1 MSRSIFP
8 TCLLLSLILSAP
20 LKAEEDTSLTEG
32 DTTAEAASEAT
43 PPAASDEPLVIPP
56 RTEPSP
62 DLSRLQELVK
72 GNSPETEIIWLESSE
87 DRTIALYHPQSIP
100 EALGGIIIF
109 PSEGTHA
116 DWPDYAHPL
125 RLHLSDHGWQTLSVQ
140 LPTPPSLQ
148 PPKRT
153 LPVLQLLSDN
163 HNTGETEGDT
173 KGDATEEST
182 PETATETPPVA
193 TEPTPE
199 AQPQA
204 TETDQTPKLPYAE
217 RIQLLAD
224 SALQALTQRGAERI
238 VVIGV
243 GSGAVWASQF
253 VKDQQDNIDSLGLII
268 IDPADPTIE
277 VAPVLANLI
286 PELNVP
292 IVDIYQ
298 GLPASTSAFKAEP
311 KQRLRWARR
320 NKLGHYMQRRLSP
333 RYADWEKQERWLSQQ
348 VDGLIRRHILEPLQ
362 HTEVKE
368 DTVQDST
375 KAERGPGRATPNR
388 PNPI

>member
-8 TCLLLSLILSAP
+8 TCMLLSLILATP
-20 LKAEEDTSLTEG
+20 LKAEDESSPTDG
-32 DTTAEAASEAT
+32 GTTAGAGSEAT
-43 PPAASDEPLVIPP
+43 PAASGEPLVIPP

-87 DRTIALYHPQSIP
+87 DRTIGLYHPQSIP

-153 LPVLQLLSDN
+153 LPVLQLLSEN
-163 HNTGETEGDT
+163 GTGETEGE
-173 KGDATEEST
+173 ATEETT
-182 PETATETPPVA
+182 PETASETPPIA
-193 TEPTPE
+193 TESVPEPPSPTV
-199 AQPQA
+199 
-204 TETDQTPKLPYAE
+204 ETDQTPTRPYAE
-217 RIQLLAD
+217 RIQLLAGN
-224 SALQALTQRGAERI
+224 ALQALTQRGAERI
-238 VVIGV
+238 IVIGV

-268 IDPADPTIE
+268 IDPADPTAE

-298 GLPASTSAFKAEP
+298 GQPAATSVFEAAP

-362 HTEVKE
+362 DTEVE
-368 DTVQDST
+368 EETVQNGPKT
-375 KAERGPGRATPNR
+375 EQGPGRTVPNR

>member
-8 TCLLLSLILSAP
+8 SCLLLSLFLSAP
-20 LKAEEDTSLTEG
+20 LMAEDDASPTEG
-32 DTTAEAASEAT
+32 DSTAEAA
-43 PPAASDEPLVIPP
+43 PAASGEPLVIPP
-56 RTEPSP
+56 RTQPSP

-72 GNSPETEIIWLESSE
+72 GNSPETEIVWLESSE
-87 DRTIALYHPQSIP
+87 DRTIGLYHPQSIP

-153 LPVLQLLSDN
+153 LPVLQLLSQNGTD
-163 HNTGETEGDT
+163 GTEGE
-173 KGDATEEST
+173 ATEETT
-182 PETATETPPVA
+182 PESA
-193 TEPTPE
+193 TEPTP
-199 AQPQA
+199 AP
-204 TETDQTPKLPYAE
+204 ETLTPTDDTNQTPKRPYAE

-238 VVIGV
+238 IVIGV

-268 IDPADPTIE
+268 IDPADPTID
-277 VAPVLANLI
+277 VAPTLANLI

-298 GLPASTSAFKAEP
+298 GRPSSTSAFEAEP

-320 NKLGHYMQRRLSP
+320 NKISHYMQRRLSP

-348 VDGLIRRHILEPLQ
+348 VDGLIRRHILAPLQ
-362 HTEVKE
+362 ETEVE
-368 DTVQDST
+368 EEVVQDGAKT
-375 KAERGPGRATPNR
+375 EQGPGRVTPNR

>member
-1 MSRSIFP
+1 MSRSILP
-8 TCLLLSLILSAP
+8 TCLLLSLILATP
-20 LKAEEDTSLTEG
+20 LKAEDDVSPTDGS
-32 DTTAEAASEAT
+32 TTAGAGSEAT
-43 PPAASDEPLVIPP
+43 PATPGEPLTIPP
-56 RTEPSP
+56 RAEPSP

-72 GNSPETEIIWLESSE
+72 GNSPETEIVWLKSSE
-87 DRTIALYHPQSIP
+87 DRTIGLYHPQSIP

-153 LPVLQLLSDN
+153 LPVLQLLSEN
-163 HNTGETEGDT
+163 GTGGTEGE
-173 KGDATEEST
+173 ATEETT
-182 PETATETPPVA
+182 PESAAETASQA
-193 TEPTPE
+193 TTAPAPE
-199 AQPQA
+199 AQSPAEDTNQA
-204 TETDQTPKLPYAE
+204 PKRPYAE

-238 VVIGV
+238 IVIGV

-268 IDPADPTIE
+268 IDPADPTAE

-298 GLPASTSAFKAEP
+298 GLPAATSVFEAGP

-348 VDGLIRRHILEPLQ
+348 VDGLIRRHILERLQ
-362 HTEVKE
+362 ATEAE
-368 DTVQDST
+368 DEVAQDGAKT
-375 KAERGPGRATPNR
+375 EQGPGRNTPNR

>member
-8 TCLLLSLILSAP
+8 TCLLLSLILSTP
-20 LKAEEDTSLTEG
+20 LKAEDEASPTVADN
-32 DTTAEAASEAT
+32 TTEAA
-43 PPAASDEPLVIPP
+43 PAASGEPLVIPP

-72 GNSPETEIIWLESSE
+72 GNSPETEILWLESSE
-87 DRTIALYHPQSIP
+87 DRTIGLYHPQSIP

-140 LPTPPSLQ
+140 LPPPPSLR
-148 PPKRT
+148 PPERT
-153 LPVLQLLSDN
+153 LPVLQLLSGN
-163 HNTGETEGDT
+163 GSGSTED
-173 KGDATEEST
+173 KATEATTS
-182 PETATETPPVA
+182 ETAAATQAPATV
-193 TEPTPE
+193 TEPIPE
-199 AQPQA
+199 PQPQSPA
-204 TETDQTPKLPYAE
+204 DETDRRPERPYAE

-224 SALQALTQRGAERI
+224 SALQALTQRGANRI
-238 VVIGV
+238 IVIGV

-268 IDPADPTIE
+268 IEPTDPTTE
-277 VAPVLANLI
+277 VSPVLANLI

-298 GLPASTSAFKAEP
+298 GRPSATSAFEAEP

-362 HTEVKE
+362 ETEVE
-368 DTVQDST
+368 EEMVQDDAKT
-375 KAERGPGRATPNR
+375 EQGPGRITPNR

>member
-8 TCLLLSLILSAP
+8 TYLLLSLILATP
-20 LKAEEDTSLTEG
+20 LKAEDDAPPTEV
-32 DTTAEAASEAT
+32 APAT
-43 PPAASDEPLVIPP
+43 LGEPRVIPP
-56 RTEPSP
+56 RSEPSP

-72 GNSPETEIIWLESSE
+72 SSSPETEIIWLESSE
-87 DRTIALYHPQSIP
+87 DRTIGLYHPQSIP

-140 LPTPPSLQ
+140 LPTPPSMQ
-148 PPKRT
+148 PPTRT
-153 LPVLQLLSDN
+153 LPVLQLLSQN
-163 HNTGETEGDT
+163 GSTSRPEGE
-173 KGDATEEST
+173 ATEET
-182 PETATETPPVA
+182 PQEAATETAPQTA
-193 TEPTPE
+193 ITPTPQ
-199 AQPQA
+199 APAATDNTNPIPQR
-204 TETDQTPKLPYAE
+204 PYAE

-224 SALQALTQRGAERI
+224 RALQALAQRGAERFI
-238 VVIGV
+238 AIGV

-253 VKDQQDNIDSLGLII
+253 VKDQQNNLESLGLII
-268 IDPADPTIE
+268 IDPADPTTE

-286 PELNVP
+286 PQLNVP

-298 GLPASTSAFKAEP
+298 GLPAATSEFEAPP
-311 KQRLRWARR
+311 KQRMRWARR
-320 NKLGHYMQRRLSP
+320 NQLSHYMQRRLSP

-348 VDGLIRRHILEPLQ
+348 VDGLIRRHILVPLEAAEVVEEEAQ
-362 HTEVKE
+362 DGAKTE
-368 DTVQDST
+368 Q
-375 KAERGPGRATPNR
+375 GPGRKTRNQ

>member
-8 TCLLLSLILSAP
+8 TYLLLSLILSAP
-20 LKAEEDTSLTEG
+20 LKAEDETPAAES
-32 DTTAEAASEAT
+32 DTTAEAASEAA
-43 PPAASDEPLVIPP
+43 PAAPGEPLVIPP

-62 DLSRLQELVK
+62 DLSQLQELVK
-72 GNSPETEIIWLESSE
+72 GNSPDTEIVWLESSE
-87 DRTIALYHPQSIP
+87 DRTIGLYHPQSIP

-140 LPTPPSLQ
+140 LPTPPSLL

-153 LPVLQLLSDN
+153 LPVLQLLSKN
-163 HNTGETEGDT
+163 GSTNETEGT
-173 KGDATEEST
+173 PEEAS
-182 PETATETPPVA
+182 PETAAEAPPA
-193 TEPTPE
+193 TAAPAEAPEDQLQADEPI
-199 AQPQA
+199 QA
-204 TETDQTPKLPYAE
+204 PKRPYAE

-238 VVIGV
+238 IVIGV

-268 IDPADPTIE
+268 IDPADPTAD

-298 GLPASTSAFKAEP
+298 GRPSSTSAFEAEP

-320 NKLGHYMQRRLSP
+320 NKISHYMQRRLSP
-333 RYADWEKQERWLSQQ
+333 RYADWEKQERWLSHQ
-348 VDGLIRRHILEPLQ
+348 VDGLIRRHILEPLKE
-362 HTEVKE
+362 TEVEEEIVE
-368 DTVQDST
+368 DGAKTEQ
-375 KAERGPGRATPNR
+375 GPGRVTPNR

>member
-8 TCLLLSLILSAP
+8 TCLLLSLILSTP
-20 LKAEEDTSLTEG
+20 LKAEDDTSPTKG
-32 DTTAEAASEAT
+32 DGTAETA
-43 PPAASDEPLVIPP
+43 PAVSGEPLVIPP

-72 GNSPETEIIWLESSE
+72 SSSPETEIIWLESSE
-87 DRTIALYHPQSIP
+87 DRTIGLYHPQSIP

-153 LPVLQLLSDN
+153 LPVLQLLSEN
-163 HNTGETEGDT
+163 GNAGEAEGE
-173 KGDATEEST
+173 ATEEAAA
-182 PETATETPPVA
+182 ETAPQAAIAPA
-193 TEPTPE
+193 PE
-199 AQPQA
+199 APIA
-204 TETDQTPKLPYAE
+204 ADDTNQTPKRPYAE

-224 SALQALTQRGAERI
+224 SALQTLTQRGAERI
-238 VVIGV
+238 IVIGV

-253 VKDQQDNIDSLGLII
+253 VKDQQTNLGSLGLII
-268 IDPADPTIE
+268 IDPADPTTE
-277 VAPVLANLI
+277 VAPALANLI

-298 GLPASTSAFKAEP
+298 GLPTATSVFEAAP

-320 NKLGHYMQRRLSP
+320 NKLSHYMQRRLSP

-348 VDGLIRRHILEPLQ
+348 VDGLIRRHILMPLQ
-362 HTEVKE
+362 ATEVAE
-368 DTVQDST
+368 DEAQDDAKT
-375 KAERGPGRATPNR
+375 EQGPGRTAQNQ

>member
-1 MSRSIFP
+1 MSRSLLP
-8 TCLLLSLILSAP
+8 TYLLLSLMLATP
-20 LKAEEDTSLTEG
+20 TMAEDGTSPAEG
-32 DTTAEAASEAT
+32 DTTAEARAETA
-43 PPAASDEPLVIPP
+43 PAVPLAPVDLPP

-72 GNSPETEIIWLESSE
+72 SSSPETEIIWLESSE
-87 DRTIALYHPQSIP
+87 DRTIGLYHPQSIP
-100 EALGGIIIF
+100 EAQGGIIIF

-153 LPVLQLLSDN
+153 LPVLQLLTQN
-163 HNTGETEGDT
+163 GNTGESEGEATEGT
-173 KGDATEEST
+173 T
-182 PETATETPPVA
+182 PESATATAPIAPV
-193 TEPTPE
+193 PE
-199 AQPQA
+199 APVVADETSQA
-204 TETDQTPKLPYAE
+204 PKRPYAE
-217 RIQLLAD
+217 RVQLLAD
-224 SALQALTQRGAERI
+224 RALQALTQRGAERI

-253 VKDQQDNIDSLGLII
+253 VKDQQANLGSLGLII
-268 IDPADPTIE
+268 IDPADPTAE

-298 GLPASTSAFKAEP
+298 GLPASTSRFEAAP

-320 NKLGHYMQRRLSP
+320 NKISHYMQRRLSP

-348 VDGLIRRHILEPLQ
+348 VDGLIRRHILIPLQ
-362 HTEVKE
+362 ATEVVE
-368 DTVQDST
+368 EEAQDGAKT
-375 KAERGPGRATPNR
+375 EQGPGRTTRNQ